1 MPRKAGECDVG
12 VSEFD
17 FSPTPALWQ
26 PDIMLPILDLH
37 DAATDAT
44 TFRAAL
50 REAAHDHGFFYL
62 TGHGAPQET
71 LDEVLRL
78 AREFFALPVE
88 EKNEISQLQS
98 PQFRGYSRLGG
109 ELTNGQVDWREQI
122 DIGPER
128 EVIPDAEGYWNLQGP
143 NLWPARP
150 AGFRQAFEN
159 WSDTLSHVGLRLLRH
174 WSVSLGA
181 PESFFDAAFAELPAT
196 LLKVVRYPGSAD
208 RTQGVGAHKDSGVLT
223 LLLVEPG
230 SEGLEVETAEGAW
243 IEVPPVEGAFV
254 VNIGELLEV
263 ATGGY
268 LRATRH
274 RVRAPRPGT
283 DRVSIPFFLN
293 PALDAVIPIIQLP
306 PDLAALSRRVEADPN
321 NPIFNTYGENA
332 WKSRTRAH
340 PDVAQLHHG
349 IEPTQPASAY

>member
-1 MPRKAGECDVG
+1 
-12 VSEFD
+12 
-17 FSPTPALWQ
+17 
-26 PDIMLPILDLH
+26 MLPILDLD
-37 DAATDAT
+37 DAETDPT

-62 TGHGAPQET
+62 TGHGVPGESLT
-71 LDEVLRL
+71 EVMRL
-78 AREFFALPVE
+78 ARDFFALPDE
-88 EKNEISQLQS
+88 AKNEISQLQS

-109 ELTNGQVDWREQI
+109 ELTNGKVDWREQI

-128 EVIPDAEGYWNLQGP
+128 AVIPGAEGYWRLQGP
-143 NLWPARP
+143 NLWPSSP
-150 AGFRQAFEN
+150 AGFRAAFEE
-159 WSDTLSHVGLRLLRH
+159 WGTALSEVGLRLLRH

-196 LLKVVRYPGSAD
+196 LIKVVRYPGTADSA
-208 RTQGVGAHKDSGVLT
+208 QGVGAHKDSGVLT

-230 SEGLEVETAEGAW
+230 SEGLEVETAAGSW
-243 IEVPPVEGAFV
+243 VEVPPVEGAFI

-293 PALDAVIPIIQLP
+293 PALDEVIPIIDLP
-306 PDLAALSRRVEADPN
+306 PELATASRGVETDPD
-321 NPIFNTYGENA
+321 NPIFSTYGENA

-340 PDVAQLHHG
+340 PDVAELHHG
-349 IEPTQPASAY
+349 IIPSQPVSAY

>member
-1 MPRKAGECDVG
+1 
-12 VSEFD
+12 
-17 FSPTPALWQ
+17 
-26 PDIMLPILDLH
+26 MLPILDLG
-37 DAATDAT
+37 DADTAPA

-62 TGHGAPQET
+62 TGHGVPGESLT
-71 LDEVLRL
+71 EVMRL
-78 AREFFALPVE
+78 AREFFALPDE
-88 EKNEISQLQS
+88 AKNEISQLQS

-109 ELTNGQVDWREQI
+109 ELTNGKVDWREQI

-128 EVIPDAEGYWNLQGP
+128 AVIPGAEGYWRLQGP
-143 NLWPARP
+143 NLWPSSP
-150 AGFRQAFEN
+150 AGFRTAFED
-159 WSDTLSHVGLRLLRH
+159 WGAALSEVGLRLLRH

-196 LLKVVRYPGSAD
+196 LIKVVRYPGTADSA
-208 RTQGVGAHKDSGVLT
+208 QGVGAHKDSGVLT

-230 SEGLEVETAEGAW
+230 SEGLEVETAAGSW
-243 IEVPPVEGAFV
+243 VEVPPVEGAFI

-293 PALDAVIPIIQLP
+293 PALDEVIPIIDLP
-306 PDLAALSRRVEADPN
+306 PELATASRGVETDPD
-321 NPIFNTYGENA
+321 NPIFSTYGENA

-340 PDVAQLHHG
+340 PDVAELHHG
-349 IEPTQPASAY
+349 IIPSQPVSAY